1 MNFGQWGRRSVY
13 KGYDI
18 PAAGLTADRGKQ
30 RGDEWMETAGYDTIV
45 VGAGF
50 AGAVAARELAERGGE
65 KVLVLESR
73 DHVGGNCYDEPD
85 RYGILVHVYGP
96 HIFHTN
102 SERAYKYL
110 SRFTDWIDYSHEVVA
125 RVGDEEIP
133 VPFNLNTL
141 RQVFPEDADELEA
154 LLVSTF
160 GEGARVPI
168 LKLREAEDE
177 RLRKIADYVYQ
188 NIFLKYTM
196 KQWGKK
202 PEEIDP
208 SVSGRVPVVI
218 SHDDRYFQ
226 DRWQGMPK
234 DGYTALFEKM
244 LDHEGIT
251 VKTGV
256 DAHDRISIDGD
267 KIWVDDALF
276 SGEAGAGVDRPAG
289 GDAGL
294 VAERH
299 MSEFRGRIIYTGLP
313 DEFFDCR
320 FGRLPYRSLKFDV
333 EHVDKD
339 RFQSHAVVN
348 YTVSEDFT
356 RISEFKLMTGQ
367 EELSGTTI
375 MREYPFAYTGG
386 EGEIPYYAIN
396 NPENDALYARYK
408 ELADQAGVILLG
420 RLAEYKYYNIDA
432 IVDHALEVADG
443 LIGADR

>member
-1 MNFGQWGRRSVY
+1 MERERY
-13 KGYDI
+13 MTKDI
-18 PAAGLTADRGKQ
+18 NSFDS
-30 RGDEWMETAGYDTIV
+30 IV

-50 AGAVAARELAERGGE
+50 AGAVAARELAERGSE

-73 DHVGGNCYDEPD
+73 DHIGGNCYDEPD
-85 RYGILVHVYGP
+85 KYGILVHVYGP

-110 SRFTDWIDYSHEVVA
+110 SRFTEWIDYSHEVVA
-125 RVGDEEIP
+125 KVGDEEIP

-154 LLVSTF
+154 LLIETF

-177 RLRKIADYVYQ
+177 RLQKIADYVYR

-218 SHDDRYFQ
+218 SHDNRYFQ
-226 DRWQGMPK
+226 DKWQGMPK
-234 DGYTALFEKM
+234 EGFTKLFERL

-256 DAHDRISIDGD
+256 DAGSFINTKPGD
-267 KIWVDDALF
+267 YQAFTGKV
-276 SGEAGAGVDRPAG
+276 
-289 GDAGL
+289 
-294 VAERH
+294 
-299 MSEFRGRIIYTGLP
+299 IYTGLL
-313 DEFFDCR
+313 DELFDCR
-320 FGRLPYRSLKFDV
+320 FGRLPYRSLRFEV
-333 EHVDKD
+333 ECRDED
-339 RFQSHAVVN
+339 RFQSHGVVN

-356 RISEFKLMTGQ
+356 RISEFKHLTGQ
-367 EELSGTTI
+367 LDLHGTTI
-375 MREYPFAYTGG
+375 MREYPFAYSGA
-386 EGEIPYYAIN
+386 EGEVPYYAIN

-408 ELADQAGVILLG
+408 ELADQVGLIPLG

-432 IVDHALEVADG
+432 IVDHALEVMDG
-443 LIGADR
+443 LIEG

>member
-1 MNFGQWGRRSVY
+1 MKTDINNFDS
-13 KGYDI
+13 
-18 PAAGLTADRGKQ
+18 
-30 RGDEWMETAGYDTIV
+30 IV

-73 DHVGGNCYDEPD
+73 EHIGGNCYDEPD
-85 RYGILVHVYGP
+85 KYGILVHVYGP

-102 SERAYKYL
+102 SDRAYEYL

-125 RVGDEEIP
+125 KVGDEEIP

-141 RQVFPEDADELEA
+141 RQVFPEEADELET
-154 LLVSTF
+154 LLIETF

-177 RLRKIADYVYQ
+177 RLQKIADYVYR

-218 SHDDRYFQ
+218 SHDNRYFQ
-226 DRWQGMPK
+226 DKWQGMPK
-234 DGYTALFEKM
+234 EGFTRLFERL

-256 DAHDRISIDGD
+256 DAGSFIRINEHILVRNEASRDI
-267 KIWVDDALF
+267 A
-276 SGEAGAGVDRPAG
+276 SGEEAPVTTEDGNYQ
-289 GDAGL
+289 
-294 VAERH
+294 
-299 MSEFRGRIIYTGLP
+299 EFTGKVIYTGLL
-313 DEFFDCR
+313 DELFDCR
-320 FGRLPYRSLKFDV
+320 YGRLPYRSLRFDV
-333 EHVDKD
+333 ECRDED
-339 RFQSHAVVN
+339 RFQSHGVVN

-356 RISEFKLMTGQ
+356 RISEFKYLTGQ
-367 EELSGTTI
+367 LELHGTTI
-375 MREYPFAYTGG
+375 MREYPFAYTGA
-386 EGEIPYYAIN
+386 EGEVPYYAIN
-396 NPENDALYARYK
+396 NPENDALYARYR
-408 ELADQAGVILLG
+408 ELADQVGLIPLG

-432 IVDHALEVADG
+432 IVDHALEVMDG
-443 LIGADR
+443 LLDSREQ

>member
-1 MNFGQWGRRSVY
+1 MTTDVNS
-13 KGYDI
+13 YDS
-18 PAAGLTADRGKQ
+18 
-30 RGDEWMETAGYDTIV
+30 IV

-50 AGAVAARELAERGGE
+50 AGAVAARELAERAGE

-73 DHVGGNCYDEPD
+73 DHIGGNCYDEPD
-85 RYGILVHVYGP
+85 KYGILVHVYGP

-110 SRFTDWIDYSHEVVA
+110 SRFTEWIDYSHEVVA
-125 RVGDEEIP
+125 KVGDEEIP

-154 LLVSTF
+154 LLIETF

-177 RLRKIADYVYQ
+177 RLRKIADYVYR

-218 SHDDRYFQ
+218 SHDNRYFQ
-226 DRWQGMPK
+226 DKWQGMPK
-234 DGYTALFEKM
+234 EGFTKLFERL

-251 VKTGV
+251 VMTGV
-256 DAHDRISIDGD
+256 DAGSFI
-267 KIWVDDALF
+267 KIE
-276 SGEAGAGVDRPAG
+276 GERKFTGK
-289 GDAGL
+289 
-294 VAERH
+294 
-299 MSEFRGRIIYTGLP
+299 IIYTGLL
-313 DEFFDCR
+313 DELFDCR
-320 FGRLPYRSLKFDV
+320 YGRLPYRSLRFEV
-333 EHVDKD
+333 ECRDED
-339 RFQSHAVVN
+339 RFQSHGVVN

-356 RISEFKLMTGQ
+356 RISEFKHLTGQ
-367 EELSGTTI
+367 LDLHGTTI
-375 MREYPFAYTGG
+375 MREYPFAYSGA
-386 EGEIPYYAIN
+386 EGEVPYYAIN

-408 ELADQAGVILLG
+408 ELADQVGLIPLG

-432 IVDHALEVADG
+432 IVDHALEVMDG
-443 LIGADR
+443 LIDN